1 VAKKIFR
8 KPIRKADHV
17 FAKQIAVFAEP
28 IRLIIGFAKN
38 VFTNNIQKSQ
48 KTLPEIQK
56 KNYSRIGFAKTT

>member
-28 IRLIIGFAKN
+28 IQPIIGFAKN
-38 VFTNNIQKSQ
+38 IFVNNIQKMN
-48 KTLPEIQK
+48 KI
-56 KNYSRIGFAKTT
+56 